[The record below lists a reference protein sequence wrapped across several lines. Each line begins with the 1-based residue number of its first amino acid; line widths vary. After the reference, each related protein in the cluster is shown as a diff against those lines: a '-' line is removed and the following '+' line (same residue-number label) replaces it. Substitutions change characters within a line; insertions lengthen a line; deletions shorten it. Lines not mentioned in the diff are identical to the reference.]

1 MKFSIILKGRAQRE
15 SDISVPLGQNTF
27 LRNSKNNG
35 RLRKMLKIFV
45 WPKDFLRNFE
55 QFTNYGIERVWKFLE
70 KFEILMI
77 AHFYGISNK
86 FPDNVRIKFP

>member
-1 MKFSIILKGRAQRE
+1 
-15 SDISVPLGQNTF
+15 
-27 LRNSKNNG
+27 
-35 RLRKMLKIFV
+35 MLKIFV